1 LNLKDLL
8 KKQRS
13 SIIDKWF
20 DRIVDSYPADTAGFL
35 KRKGGFANPVGQT
48 ASQGIEDIFDGLLLD
63 ADPSEIAP
71 FLDSIIRVRAV
82 QDFSPSQAVNFIFLL
97 KKIIQDEIATY
108 LQDGTIRGELDEL
121 ESKIDTLALL
131 SFDIFMKC
139 REKLYD
145 LKANELRDR
154 TLWLLK
160 KSNLLTE
167 MPDETEDRG
176 RGDKGKNTNINET
189 KEVK

>member
-1 LNLKDLL
+1 MNLKDLL

-13 SIIDKWF
+13 AIINKWL
-20 DRIVDSYPADTAGFL
+20 DRIIESYPADTAEFL
-35 KRKGGFANPVGQT
+35 KRKSGFANPVGQT
-48 ASQGIEDIFDGLLLD
+48 ASQGIQDIFDGLLLD
-63 ADPSEIAP
+63 VDPAEIAP

-97 KKIIQDEIATY
+97 KRVIRDE
-108 LQDGTIRGELDEL
+108 LLSDLRESSLRDELDEL
-121 ESKIDTLALL
+121 DSKIDILALF

-167 MPDETEDRG
+167 TPDESEERG
-176 RGDKGKNTNINET
+176 NRDKGKNININET

>member
-1 LNLKDLL
+1 LKLDELL

-20 DRIVDSYPADTAGFL
+20 NRIISSYPDDTAEFL
-35 KRKGGFANPVGQT
+35 RKKSGFANPVGQT
-48 ASQGIEDIFDGLLLD
+48 TFQGIQDIFDGLLLD
-63 ADPSEIAP
+63 AEPTEIEP

-82 QDFSPSQAVNFIFLL
+82 QNFSPSEAVDFIYQL
-97 KKIIQDEIATY
+97 KKIIREEISASFK
-108 LQDGTIRGELDEL
+108 DAEIRGEL
-121 ESKIDTLALL
+121 ESLDSRIDSLALL

-145 LKANELRDR
+145 IKANELRDR

-167 MPDETEDRG
+167 TPDETEKQGGVDM
-176 RGDKGKNTNINET
+176 GKNINTNET
-189 KEVK
+189 KEVR